1 MYDGKRMSGMSQVR
15 RFVAFIC
22 LVMVVLAALAPGAVE
37 LPPAIL
43 VPLTFF
49 IALSVTLPLVHVEK
63 QNRAPRFLALP
74 AFSPRPPPA
83 R

>member
-1 MYDGKRMSGMSQVR
+1 MSATSQVR
-15 RFVAFIC
+15 RFIAFIC
-22 LVMVVLAALAPGAVE
+22 LVMVLLAALAPGSVS

-43 VPLTFF
+43 FTLSFLVA
-49 IALSVTLPLVHVEK
+49 IAVSIFLAYLGEQIPT
-63 QNRAPRFLALP
+63 QRALALP

>member
-1 MYDGKRMSGMSQVR
+1 MFQVR
-15 RFVAFIC
+15 RLVAFIC
-22 LVMVVLAALAPGAVE
+22 LVMVLLAALAPGSVS

-43 VPLTFF
+43 V
-49 IALSVTLPLVHVEK
+49 ALSFFVPIAASLLLLRVNEQIHT
-63 QNRAPRFLALP
+63 QQALALP